1 MIAYYRVSTQKQG
14 RSGLGIEAQKAD
26 VMAHVERD
34 GCELIAE
41 YTEHETGKKHSLDN
55 RPELKKAI
63 AQAKRARAILVV
75 AKLDRLLRSTVVR
88 TMLKTSGVRFI
99 ACDNPHANELTIDI
113 LAAVAEDEVRRIS
126 ARTKAALAAY
136 KARGG
141 RLGASLKQCRNLTDA
156 ARNKG
161 AKAAAIVHQRNA
173 DEAYHDVIEIMAA
186 LRDAGSSLREIADR
200 LNVDG
205 FTTRRGKPWN
215 AMQVARVLERVGV

>member
-1 MIAYYRVSTQKQG
+1 MARTGRFALSIPRGKRCSTELVGDHQNVAVLRTTRREGSFTSGLFIDGDTACRVV
-14 RSGLGIEAQKAD
+14 RRAGLGIEAQKAD

-113 LAAVAEDEVRRIS
+113 LAAVS
-126 ARTKAALAAY
+126 A
-136 KARGG
+136 
-141 RLGASLKQCRNLTDA
+141 
-156 ARNKG
+156 
-161 AKAAAIVHQRNA
+161 
-173 DEAYHDVIEIMAA
+173 
-186 LRDAGSSLREIADR
+186 
-200 LNVDG
+200 
-205 FTTRRGKPWN
+205 
-215 AMQVARVLERVGV
+215 